1 MDLKLKERFLEL
13 WPRYFGSA
21 KLPIVFYVFKRWDTL
36 DEADSPEVVIFFA
49 PPDVISG
56 LFTLANADA

>member
-21 KLPIVFYVFKRWDTL
+21 KLPIVFKRWDTL

-56 LFTLANADA
+56 LFTLAIADA